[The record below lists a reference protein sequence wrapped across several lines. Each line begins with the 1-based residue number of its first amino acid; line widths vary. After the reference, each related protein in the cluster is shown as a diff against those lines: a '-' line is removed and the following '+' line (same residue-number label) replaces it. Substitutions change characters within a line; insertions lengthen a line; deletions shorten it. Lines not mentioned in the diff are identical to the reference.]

1 MSGRPERALWDIGD
15 FVAKKRGS
23 QWRGVVV
30 GFYSNDQTPIGYSV
44 KSLHERDSVQ
54 VWPEGG
60 LVAWDGVTDVEHA
73 RNQALEEA
81 AQEAEKWFPA
91 DSATKYPTGGI
102 AAAIRAMKSKRVEVM
117 K

>member
-1 MSGRPERALWDIGD
+1 MNGRPEGALWDYGD

-23 QWRGVVV
+23 QWRGVIV

-54 VWPEGG
+54 VWPEAA

-73 RNQALEEA
+73 RNQSLEEA
-81 AQEAEKWFPA
+81 AQEADKWFPA
-91 DSATKYPTGGI
+91 NSAAKYPTGGI
-102 AAAIRAMKSKRVEVM
+102 AAAIRAMKS
-117 K
+117 